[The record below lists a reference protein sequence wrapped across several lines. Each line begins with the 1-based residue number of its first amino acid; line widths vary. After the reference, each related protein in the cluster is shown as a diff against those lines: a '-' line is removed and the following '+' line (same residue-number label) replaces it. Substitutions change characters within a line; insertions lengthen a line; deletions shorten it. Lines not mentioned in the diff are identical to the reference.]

1 MQTIRVYASKDYD
14 VLVGEN
20 ILGELISHEG
30 GARAFSRVC
39 IVTDEH
45 VAPLHLN
52 ALHKVLDAGGIP
64 YETIVLP
71 FGEGTKSLE
80 MLGYVLRFL
89 AEHAFSKSDALIA
102 LGGGVIGDLTAL
114 CAALYLRG
122 ISCIQIPTTLLSM
135 VDSSVGGKCAVN
147 LPVGKNLVGTFFQPS
162 LVLCD
167 TAFLKT
173 LPKEEFANGMAEV
186 IKYALGFD
194 RKLFEQLE
202 EGIEGHLSDVIA
214 TCISIKRDVVGRDEF
229 DRGERKALN
238 LGHTPAHAIESLSD
252 FTIPHGA
259 AVAMGLSIMS
269 HAYLSKTD
277 AARVDAL
284 LTRYGLETRSP
295 YRADELARAALSD
308 KKREN
313 DTLTLITPED
323 IGKHCLLETPVP
335 QLNGIFSRG
344 LK

>member
-20 ILGELISHEG
+20 ILGELISHEC
-30 GARAFSRVC
+30 GARAYSRVC

-80 MLGYVLRFL
+80 MLGYVQRFL

-114 CAALYLRG
+114 CAALFLRG

-173 LPKEEFANGMAEV
+173 LPKEEFSNGMAEV
-186 IKYALGFD
+186 IKYALGF
-194 RKLFEQLE
+194 
-202 EGIEGHLSDVIA
+202 
-214 TCISIKRDVVGRDEF
+214 
-229 DRGERKALN
+229 
-238 LGHTPAHAIESLSD
+238 
-252 FTIPHGA
+252 
-259 AVAMGLSIMS
+259 
-269 HAYLSKTD
+269 
-277 AARVDAL
+277 
-284 LTRYGLETRSP
+284 
-295 YRADELARAALSD
+295 
-308 KKREN
+308 
-313 DTLTLITPED
+313 
-323 IGKHCLLETPVP
+323 
-335 QLNGIFSRG
+335 
-344 LK
+344 

>member
-1 MQTIRVYASKDYD
+1 MQTIRVFASKEYD

-20 ILGELISHEG
+20 SLEKLVSHEC

-39 IVTDEH
+39 VVTDEH
-45 VAPLHLN
+45 VAPLHLKR
-52 ALHKVLDAGGIP
+52 LLDLLDAARVP
-64 YETIVLP
+64 FETIVLP
-71 FGEGTKSLE
+71 FSEETKSLE
-80 MLGYVLRFL
+80 MLGFVQRFL
-89 AEHAFSKSDALIA
+89 AEHSFTRSDALIA

-147 LPVGKNLVGTFFQPS
+147 LPTGKNLVGTFFQPS

-167 TAFLKT
+167 TAFLST

-194 RKLFEQLE
+194 RNLFEQLE
-202 EGIEGHLSDVIA
+202 DGIEDKLETVIA

-229 DRGERKALN
+229 DCGERKALN
-238 LGHTPAHAIESLSD
+238 LGHTPAHAIEALSD
-252 FTIPHGA
+252 FSIPHGA
-259 AVAMGLSIMS
+259 AVAMGLSVMS
-269 HAYLSKTD
+269 HAYLSEEE

-284 LTRYGLETRSP
+284 LLRYGLETRVP
-295 YRADELARAALSD
+295 YLADELARAALSD
-308 KKREN
+308 KKREDQN
-313 DTLTLITPED
+313 LTLIAPEG
-323 IGKHCLLETPVP
+323 IGGYVFRKTPVF
-335 QLNGIFSRG
+335 QLTEIFSRG